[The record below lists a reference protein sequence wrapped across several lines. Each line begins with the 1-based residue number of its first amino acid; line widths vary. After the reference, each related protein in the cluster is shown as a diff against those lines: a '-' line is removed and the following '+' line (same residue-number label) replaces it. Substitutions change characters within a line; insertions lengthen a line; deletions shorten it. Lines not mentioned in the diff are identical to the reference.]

1 MIVKLNCGASQTLIR
16 KAYKK
21 PTLVK
26 GPVLS
31 AVTASKVTSH
41 AA

>member
-1 MIVKLNCGASQTLIR
+1 MTSPHNGVRGDKPYAR
-16 KAYKK
+16 

-31 AVTASKVTSH
+31 AVTAVKTVSGFTIT
-41 AA
+41 